1 MQADTWPI
9 AINADSV
16 SLKWDA
22 MNNDNRTLHQLA
34 QGFWNEFLRRRPA
47 FPVSDGMFPFEPA
60 TRDRYIEGQGR
71 TYAVW
76 RVRAIKAGF
85 STEDFFRA
93 CIRVRA
99 AMY

>member
-1 MQADTWPI
+1 
-9 AINADSV
+9 
-16 SLKWDA
+16 
-22 MNNDNRTLHQLA
+22 MNDDNGTLRQLA
-34 QGFWNEFLRRRPA
+34 QGFWSEFLRRRPA

-60 TRDRYIEGQGR
+60 TRDRYIEVHAR
-71 TYAVW
+71 TYSVW
-76 RVRAIKAGF
+76 RARAIKASF